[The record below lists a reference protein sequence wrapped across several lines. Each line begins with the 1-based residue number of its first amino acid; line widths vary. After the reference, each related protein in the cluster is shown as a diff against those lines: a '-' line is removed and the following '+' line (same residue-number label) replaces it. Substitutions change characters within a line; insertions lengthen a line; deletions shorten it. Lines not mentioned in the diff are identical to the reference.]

1 MEKRFSAF
9 VNRVA
14 AAGSRNLEKVPE
26 MRARAWLEGVQT
38 SSKQGRVPKNGTD
51 LGGDLS

>member
-14 AAGSRNLEKVPE
+14 AAGSRNLENVAE
-26 MRARAWLEGVQT
+26 MRVRAWLEGVQT
-38 SSKQGRVPKNGTD
+38 SSKQGRVPKNGTE
-51 LGGDLS
+51 LERDLS